1 MCLKKINFISVL
13 LLLLSIGINFNA
25 IAMESQTQQNMIA
38 GQQFES
44 SQYYQPYIES
54 RSYPQIALNSSFG
67 KLIYESEIVNYKPE
81 KLYNYYKS
89 FVCDGIYG
97 YNCTRNIE
105 NLKQYAGL
113 DINSESGLISSSI
126 VSIKGYKVYYTSEA
140 VNGANSVLSGAVLI
154 PISHEKL
161 KGVVIFYHYTVLD
174 KRNIPSNFK
183 TDPFVLSGLTAATL
197 ASAGYVVLLPDL
209 PGMGV
214 DARHPHPYVTYP
226 EVNAKSGIYMLPLL
240 KDMIADDAF
249 EQVNGKTKLFISGYS
264 EGGSY
269 ALWSTKILE
278 ENKIYLINNGFK
290 LQKTVPVVG
299 AYNVSRVMLPF
310 MFANVTSSE
319 SSPYYV
325 NNSWVSAFAK
335 PGFFANTMNAY
346 LSFNPESSNFNP
358 QTVYNSEF
366 AKCNA
371 CKLGE
376 SELTISEVLQTNAND
391 WYKYNLLLQAAKT
404 NGYSNGNNSVQ
415 ALASASLLENNN
427 FISSLSNADIYNWQ
441 AQTPISL
448 LAFEFDSI
456 VPRLSS
462 ETAYVAMN
470 KQGSPQVKMITVP
483 NQDFMVM
490 GYVPLTDMVVD
501 HPQGIRFMLPF
512 VRKEFEAN

>member
-1 MCLKKINFISVL
+1 MSLKKINFIGVL
-13 LLLLSIGINFNA
+13 LLLLGVGINFDAN
-25 IAMESQTQQNMIA
+25 AMEGQTQQNMII

-44 SQYYQPYIES
+44 SEYYQPYIES
-54 RSYPQIALNSSFG
+54 RNYPQIGLDSSYG

-81 KLYNYYKS
+81 RLYNYYKN

-113 DINSESGLISSSI
+113 DISTESGLINSSI
-126 VSIKGYKVYYTSEA
+126 KSIKGYKVYYSSEA

-154 PISHEKL
+154 PISREKL

-209 PGMGV
+209 PGMGIAEQHV
-214 DARHPHPYVTYP
+214 HPYVTYP
-226 EVNAKSGIYMLPLL
+226 EVNAKSGIYMLSLL
-240 KDMIADDAF
+240 KNMIADDAF

-264 EGGSY
+264 EGASY

-278 ENKIYLINNGFK
+278 ENQNYLTSNGFR
-290 LQKTVPVVG
+290 LEKTAPVAG

-310 MFANVTSSE
+310 MFANVTTSE

-366 AKCNA
+366 AKCSA
-371 CKLGE
+371 CKVGE
-376 SELTISEVLQTNAND
+376 SELTISEVLQTTAND
-391 WYKYNLLLQAAKT
+391 WYKYNLLLQAAKA

-415 ALASASLLENNN
+415 ALANTNLLENNN
-427 FISSLSNADIYNWQ
+427 FISSLSNADIYNWR
-441 AQTPISL
+441 AKTPISL

-462 ETAYVAMN
+462 ETTYVAMN

>member
-1 MCLKKINFISVL
+1 MKLNKINFICAL
-13 LLLLSIGINFNA
+13 LLLLGIGINFDA
-25 IAMESQTQQNMIA
+25 IAMEGQTQQNTIV

-44 SQYYQPYIES
+44 SGYYQPYIES
-54 RSYPQIALNSSFG
+54 RSYPSIGLDSSFG

-81 KLYNYYKS
+81 KLYNYYKN
-89 FVCDGIYG
+89 FVCDGIYSH
-97 YNCTRNIE
+97 NCIRNIE

-113 DINSESGLISSSI
+113 DISTESGLINPTI
-126 VSIKGYKVYYTSEA
+126 TSIKGYKVYYTSEA
-140 VNGANSVLSGAVLI
+140 VNGANSILSGAVLI
-154 PISHEKL
+154 PISREKL

-183 TDPFVLSGLTAATL
+183 TDSFVLSGLTAATL

-209 PGMGV
+209 LGMGV
-214 DARHPHPYVTYP
+214 ATQHVHPYVTYP

-240 KDMIADDAF
+240 KNMVADNAF
-249 EQVNGKTKLFISGYS
+249 EQINGKTKLFISGYS
-264 EGGSY
+264 EGASY
-269 ALWSTKILE
+269 ALWSSKILE
-278 ENKIYLINNGFK
+278 ENQNYLTTNGFR
-290 LQKTVPVVG
+290 LQKTVPVAG

-310 MFANVTSSE
+310 MFANVTTSE
-319 SSPYYV
+319 SLPYYV

-366 AKCNA
+366 IKCSA

-376 SELTISEVLQTNAND
+376 SKLTISEVLQTNAND
-391 WYKYNLLLQAAKT
+391 WYKYNLLLEAAKA

-415 ALASASLLENNN
+415 TLASTHLLENNN
-427 FISSLSNADIYNWQ
+427 FINLLSNADIYNWQ
-441 AQTPISL
+441 AQTPVSL

-470 KQGSPQVKMITVP
+470 KQGSPQVKMITIP
-483 NQDFMVM
+483 NQDFMVV

-512 VRKEFEAN
+512 VRKEFEAD

>member
-1 MCLKKINFISVL
+1 MRLVL
-13 LLLLSIGINFNA
+13 LLLSLVCMSFSTLALGED
-25 IAMESQTQQNMIA
+25 IAPQDYIV
-38 GQQFES
+38 GQHFES
-44 SQYYQPYIES
+44 IEYYQPYIS
-54 RSYPQIALNSSFG
+54 PRSYPPLALDSSFG

-81 KLYNYYKS
+81 RLYNYYKN

-97 YNCTRNIE
+97 YNCTYNIN

-113 DINSESGLISSSI
+113 DITTESGLISSSI
-126 VSIKGYKVYYTSEA
+126 ESIKGYKVYYSSEA
-140 VNGANSVLSGAVLI
+140 VNGTDSVLSGAVLI

-161 KGVVIFYHYTVLD
+161 KGVIIFYHYTVLD

-183 TDPFVLSGLTAATL
+183 TDSFVLSGLTAAIL

-209 PGMGV
+209 PGMGI

-240 KDMIADDAF
+240 KNMIADDQF
-249 EQVNGKTKLFISGYS
+249 EHVNGKSKLFISGYS

-269 ALWSTKILE
+269 ALWSAKILE
-278 ENKIYLINNGFK
+278 ENKAYLANTGFK
-290 LQKTVPVVG
+290 LQKAVPVVG

-310 MFANVTSSE
+310 MFANVTASE

-335 PGFFANTMNAY
+335 PGFFANTMNSY
-346 LSFNPESSNFNP
+346 LSFNPESSDFDP

-366 AKCNA
+366 AKCSVCN
-371 CKLGE
+371 LGE
-376 SELTISEVLQTNAND
+376 SKLTISELLQTDAND
-391 WYKYNLLLQAAKT
+391 WYKYNLLLETAKV

-415 ALASASLLENNN
+415 TLANISLLENNN

-470 KQGSPQVKMITVP
+470 KKGSPQVKMITVP

-512 VRKEFEAN
+512 VRKELEAN